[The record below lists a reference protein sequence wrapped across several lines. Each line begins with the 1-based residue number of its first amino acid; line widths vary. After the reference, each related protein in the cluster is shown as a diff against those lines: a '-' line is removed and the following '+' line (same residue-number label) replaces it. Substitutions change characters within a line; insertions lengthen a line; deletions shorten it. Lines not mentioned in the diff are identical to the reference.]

1 MSTEVSSCRICFVS
15 FAGSVIMNWT
25 ELIFSGTSFLGLLWH
40 LGWKQ
45 PNPLERFW
53 VCFCQALRNIP
64 YNFGVLKQHRHYIWT
79 LDFHG
84 ERLSYQK
91 RWLTSYP
98 YPWPRQRRF
107 LINAI
112 VFSLRSKHLRDPIW
126 FFYVAVPGTFF
137 CLAWAQGLNFYPTV
151 VVKRQGPWKV
161 RLAKPLTAPAGSV
174 HLTLCFSFLIL
185 ALELSYF
192 LVRSAKPLKEY
203 LLAPYPP
210 SFLGILQWKGF
221 KLSSILYSG
230 NQGTLRV

>member
-25 ELIFSGTSFLGLLWH
+25 ELIFSGTSLLGLLWH

-98 YPWPRQRRF
+98 YPWPRQRLF

-112 VFSLRSKHLRDPIW
+112 VFSLRSKHSRDPIW
-126 FFYVAVPGTFF
+126 FFMWQSQVHFSA
-137 CLAWAQGLNFYPTV
+137 LH
-151 VVKRQGPWKV
+151 GPK
-161 RLAKPLTAPAGSV
+161 AST
-174 HLTLCFSFLIL
+174 
-185 ALELSYF
+185 
-192 LVRSAKPLKEY
+192 
-203 LLAPYPP
+203 
-210 SFLGILQWKGF
+210 
-221 KLSSILYSG
+221 SILLWLLKDKVLG
-230 NQGTLRV
+230 K